1 MREPQARVSRWTDT
15 TQGDGTMVV
24 MRVRLLGASTAV
36 AVSLCWT
43 ACTSFGADGSEGD
56 GGEAGTSEDGGAPDG
71 TTRLRC
77 SHDAPFGAP
86 TALGGLGAY
95 SVEAVRFGTNRS
107 LVYLS
112 LCPPNGDKRGCDMY
126 QGTITTT
133 ADTYGSLVPMSA
145 VNAASAYDSYPTV
158 TGDAKH
164 LLFGSDRN
172 GAVKI
177 FLASASAG
185 GVFEKATALPLSF
198 AASNEPYL
206 LADGRTFYFA
216 ATGSMTPPRWELY
229 RAEGE
234 APTFGA
240 PSTVPGSSVNQ
251 AGSNQFAPVVTED
264 ELEVFFASSRPPGN
278 EDNFDLWVAR
288 RSTKTEPFGPAQ
300 RLDGLNGG
308 QNDFPTSISPD
319 ACELYYI
326 RKSAAGVGSAFVTR
340 RTRG

>member
-1 MREPQARVSRWTDT
+1 MRGPRARASQWTDAT
-15 TQGDGTMVV
+15 RVDGTIVV
-24 MRVRLLGASTAV
+24 MRVRSLGASTVA

-43 ACTSFGADGSEGD
+43 ACTSFGTDGSEGD
-56 GGEAGTSEDGGAPDG
+56 GGEAGTSQDGGAPDG
-71 TTRLRC
+71 TTRQRC
-77 SHDAPFGAP
+77 SPDAPFGAP

-133 ADTYGSLVPMSA
+133 PDTYGSLVPMST
-145 VNAASAYDSYPTV
+145 VNVSNAYDSYPTV
-158 TGDAKH
+158 TGSAKH
-164 LLFGSDRN
+164 LLFGSDRS

-185 GVFEKATALPLSF
+185 GVFEKPAALPIPF

-216 ATGSMTPPRWELY
+216 ATASMAPPRWGLY
-229 RAEGE
+229 RAEGA

-240 PSTVPGSSVNQ
+240 PSALPGPQVNQ
-251 AGSNQFAPVVTED
+251 ASSNQFAPVVTED

-278 EDNFDLWVAR
+278 DDNFDLWVAR

-300 RLDGLNGG
+300 RLDSLNGG

-326 RKSAAGVGSAFVTR
+326 RKSVAGVGAAFVTR
-340 RTRG
+340 RTKG